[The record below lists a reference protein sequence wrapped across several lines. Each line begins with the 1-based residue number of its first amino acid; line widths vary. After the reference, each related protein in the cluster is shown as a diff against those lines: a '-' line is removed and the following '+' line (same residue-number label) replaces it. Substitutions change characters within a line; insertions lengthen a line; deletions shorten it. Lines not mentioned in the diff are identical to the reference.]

1 MEKFYQVLFICDN
14 MVVQTTI
21 GADISCDDEQI
32 TEIASAHILD
42 NYGFNPLDLSFD
54 TEISEV

>member
-1 MEKFYQVLFICDN
+1 